1 MTTVLKL
8 GGELLEDAAA
18 INAAAQ
24 AIVRMAASA
33 PVVVVHGGGR
43 AIDAELRARGETPR
57 FVDGLRITDQA
68 ALDTVVSVLAG
79 RTNTSFV
86 AAIGAAGGRAV
97 GLTGA
102 DGRIGLS
109 RRAAPLKTVSGEMA
123 DLGLVGEPVAT
134 DASLLGDLTG
144 MGYIPVIASVGV
156 DAEGVLLN
164 VNADVLAAHIAAVL
178 PAKRLIIAGGTA
190 GVLDADGQTITELPV
205 DVIDT
210 MMASGVAHSGMV
222 AKLAACRLA
231 FKSGVTDISIVAGR
245 GVPDYTAAAGTRL
258 RPAGAAR
265 QADATQN
272 CGGDQSMT
280 TVASNVVAL
289 ESEHVLQ
296 VYKRNPVVFERGRGC
311 HLYDGEGRGYLDLI
325 SGVGVCALGH
335 ANPRLAAAIAE
346 QATTLIHTSNLYF
359 HPLQG
364 ELATRL
370 SDLSGLP
377 RAFFCNSGAE
387 AVEAC
392 LKFARRYWYSQ
403 KDTKRSG
410 IVAFEQSFHG
420 RTMGALSVTW
430 DDHYRA
436 PFAPLLSNV
445 QFVSPK
451 DPKALLA
458 AVTESTGADH
468 PRAAPGR
475 RRRSA
480 VQPGDGRCGQ
490 GGVPQDGRAADCRR
504 NPVRPRPHRAGVLLA
519 GAWARARLDGRWQG
533 ARRRRSDCGGAVQ

>member
-1 MTTVLKL
+1 
-8 GGELLEDAAA
+8 
-18 INAAAQ
+18 
-24 AIVRMAASA
+24 
-33 PVVVVHGGGR
+33 
-43 AIDAELRARGETPR
+43 
-57 FVDGLRITDQA
+57 
-68 ALDTVVSVLAG
+68 
-79 RTNTSFV
+79 
-86 AAIGAAGGRAV
+86 
-97 GLTGA
+97 
-102 DGRIGLS
+102 
-109 RRAAPLKTVSGEMA
+109 
-123 DLGLVGEPVAT
+123 
-134 DASLLGDLTG
+134 

-164 VNADVLAAHIAAVL
+164 VNADVLAAHIAGIL

-245 GVPDYTAAAGTRL
+245 GVSDYASAAGTRL
-258 RPAGAAR
+258 RPAGFGAAGPGPAASAR
-265 QADATQN
+265 QARCGLRRGRQDSER
-272 CGGDQSMT
+272 GGDQSMT

-311 HLYDGEGRGYLDLI
+311 HLYDAQGRGYLDLI

-403 KDTKRSG
+403 KDTQAVWHR
-410 IVAFEQSFHG
+410 
-420 RTMGALSVTW
+420 RL
-430 DDHYRA
+430 RA
-436 PFAPLLSNV
+436 V
-445 QFVSPK
+445 V
-451 DPKALLA
+451 
-458 AVTESTGADH
+458 
-468 PRAAPGR
+468 
-475 RRRSA
+475 
-480 VQPGDGRCGQ
+480 
-490 GGVPQDGRAADCRR
+490 
-504 NPVRPRPHRAGVLLA
+504 PRP
-519 GAWARARLDGRWQG
+519 D
-533 ARRRRSDCGGAVQ
+533 DGGAVGDVGRPLSRAVRTAAVERAVRVAEGSEGAAGGCH